1 MEKAGENKS
10 EVIMSETTNK
20 YINPEELL
28 SVEYEYIA
36 QTASQANEDR
46 ATVVSFFLI
55 AVGSPLAAL
64 FSTNLISGD
73 ITDFTFPYF
82 LFSGLFFF
90 LTLLSTTTILQ
101 LARLRAAWYE
111 SMLAMNHMKEFLIQN
126 TELDV
131 SGAFRWRMTTAPAK
145 FKVNSVNFYQVI
157 EVAILSGLLFG
168 LCIFFMLIGLNVPN
182 SIIVLCVSV
191 ILGALNIWFQ
201 VELFRRFV
209 LK

>member
-1 MEKAGENKS
+1 
-10 EVIMSETTNK
+10 MSETTNS

-36 QTASQANEDR
+36 QTATQANEDR

-64 FSTNLISGD
+64 FSTNLISDD
-73 ITDFTFPYF
+73 IGSKFPF
-82 LFSGLFFF
+82 LLFSGLFFF

-126 TELDV
+126 AELDV

-168 LCIFFMLIGLNVPN
+168 LCIFFMLTGLNVPN
-182 SIIVLCVSV
+182 PILVICASV